1 MGTLGRVEKELNAIV
16 VALGRCKVEGSSS
29 VIVGDVKVDVA
40 KPGSSYKFE
49 DQNIRTRKNLKIS
62 SNVEPNASL
71 SQMRLEG
78 TLGNQITFWSPGYA
92 KKLLVKR

>member
-1 MGTLGRVEKELNAIV
+1 MGVWVHLDGVEKELNAIV

-40 KPGSSYKFE
+40 QPGSSYKFE

-62 SNVEPNASL
+62 S
-71 SQMRLEG
+71 
-78 TLGNQITFWSPGYA
+78 
-92 KKLLVKR
+92 K